1 MTTAT
6 TINRPAVAPVAP
18 SPAVT
23 PPPGSLHIMLRCL
36 GYLRP
41 YWRLTAGAY
50 LALLGTTGLALLVPQ
65 LVRATIDRGISA
77 DNLRALHISVLTI
90 LGITLVKGVL
100 SFALGRW
107 TEIASQGVAYDLR
120 NALYR
125 KLSALSFSYH
135 DRAQVGQLLSRAIQ
149 DVDRIRFMTGR
160 ALLRLAEGVLLL
172 IGAAIFLTLMN
183 PALALLALWTMPI
196 MAYWALRFGRRFRP
210 LSLAVQQQLAVLTTG
225 LEQNL
230 RGARVVKAFAQE
242 PAEIARFDGE
252 NDHWLDLSVTAAR
265 LQALNIPLLDL
276 IANLGTV
283 FIIWYGGTLVVRGS
297 LTLGEL
303 VAFSTYMGMLIQP
316 VRRLGMILPA
326 LATAIAAGERVFD
339 ILDAQ
344 SEVKDA
350 PDALPLPPVEGH
362 VRFEHVSFS
371 YFGRQTVLDDVCL
384 DVQPGQVIALLGPT
398 GSGKS
403 SIINLIP
410 RFYDPTG
417 GRITIDGH
425 DIRGVQLTSLRDQ
438 IGIVLQE
445 TTLFAAS
452 IRENLAFGRP
462 GASDAEIVDAA
473 KAAQAHDFIMAMP
486 NGYDTPVG
494 ERGATLSGG
503 QKQRVAIARALLKD
517 PHILILDDATAS
529 VDSDTERL
537 IQAALERLMAGRT
550 SFVIAQRLSTVRM
563 ADLVVVLDGG
573 RIAATG
579 THAELLRTSELYTE
593 IYHRQLRPQ
602 EEQA

>member
-1 MTTAT
+1 M
-6 TINRPAVAPVAP
+6 
-18 SPAVT
+18 
-23 PPPGSLHIMLRCL
+23 
-36 GYLRP
+36 
-41 YWRLTAGAY
+41 
-50 LALLGTTGLALLVPQ
+50 
-65 LVRATIDRGISA
+65 
-77 DNLRALHISVLTI
+77 LTI

-149 DVDRIRFMTGR
+149 DVDRIRFLTGR

-252 NDHWLDLSVTAAR
+252 NDHWFDLSVTAAR

-283 FIIWYGGTLVVRGS
+283 FIIWYGGTLVIRGS

-350 PDALPLPPVEGH
+350 PDALPLPPVAGH

-384 DVQPGQVIALLGPT
+384 DAQPGQVIALLGPT

-452 IRENLAFGRP
+452 IRENIAFGRP

-503 QKQRVAIARALLKD
+503 QKQRIAIARALLKD

-537 IQAALERLMAGRT
+537 IQAALERLMA
-550 SFVIAQRLSTVRM
+550 
-563 ADLVVVLDGG
+563 
-573 RIAATG
+573 AAPPSSSRSASAPCAWPT
-579 THAELLRTSELYTE
+579 
-593 IYHRQLRPQ
+593 
-602 EEQA
+602 